1 MAFRWIGKSED
12 GSTVTLHR
20 LEGCP
25 VQTPFYATPAWLEL
39 NADIVRTGI
48 VLDTETT
55 GLNFLEDSIIEIG
68 IRQFLFNRQT
78 GEILGLGKAYS
89 SFQDPGRPIPAEIV
103 ELTGITDD
111 MVAGKEIE
119 WPVVDAIL
127 DEASL
132 IIAHNARFDRPF
144 IDKRSVVSREKIW
157 GCSIKQIDWRDQGF
171 TSSKLEL
178 LNIYHGFFTDSHRAI
193 NDVDALLYL
202 LSLPQN
208 DCDKNYLHELLVNA
222 KKSQTQV
229 IATSAPFE
237 TKDQLKSRGYS
248 WDNTNR
254 FWNKVINKET
264 LAEEIRWL
272 EETVYFG
279 TFRGI
284 TREIALSDNF
294 KSSN

>member
-12 GSTVTLHR
+12 GESVTLHR

-25 VQTPFYATPAWLEL
+25 VKTPFYATPAWIEL
-39 NADIVRTGI
+39 NADIVRTGV

-55 GLNFLEDSIIEIG
+55 GLNHAEDAIIEVG

-78 GEILGLGKAYS
+78 GEVLALGKAYS
-89 SFQDPGRPIPAEIV
+89 SFQDPDRPIPAEIT

-111 MVAGKEIE
+111 MVEGKSIE
-119 WPVVDAIL
+119 WNVVDAIL
-127 DEASL
+127 DEASI

-144 IDKRSVVSREKIW
+144 IDKKSKVSRDKIW
-157 GCSIKQIDWRDQGF
+157 GCSIKQIDWRNQGF

-178 LNIYHGFFTDSHRAI
+178 LNVYHGFFTDSHRAI

-202 LSLPQN
+202 LSLNENCSEKPYMQ
-208 DCDKNYLHELLVNA
+208 ELLNNA
-222 KKSQTQV
+222 KKNQTHV

-248 WDNTNR
+248 WDNQNK
-254 FWNKVINKET
+254 FWNKVINKEV
-264 LAEEIRWL
+264 LNEEIKWL
-272 EETVYFG
+272 EEAVYFG
-279 TFRGI
+279 SFRGI
-284 TREIALSDNF
+284 TREIALADNF
-294 KSSN
+294 KS